1 MTATNSLKPLEP
13 LPISFDE
20 EAHSYFWTPP
30 SERMGISVT
39 GILSVNKT
47 AAQLANIE
55 RYKSSWAPRGTHV
68 HASLEHK
75 LRDLPFELDPVYA
88 EWTAPLLAHPFWDTF
103 QPLAVEYRVCDL
115 KRGIGGSLDALGF
128 DEFTGRTVLLDLK
141 SQSSAKYGTYS
152 TDAQLGAYLQ
162 MLQLHHNIQIDEC
175 LTVWARPGECLVGD
189 SQDPDECVAEWES
202 VFSRWLNL
210 QEQI

>member
-1 MTATNSLKPLEP
+1 MTTKIKPLEP
-13 LPISFDE
+13 LPLEFDE
-20 EAHSYFWTPP
+20 ELHQYTWLPTG
-30 SERMGISVT
+30 EVMGVSVT

-55 RYKSSWAPRGTHV
+55 RHKSSWAPRGTHV
-68 HASLEHK
+68 HAALEHK
-75 LRDLPFELDPVYA
+75 LRGLPFDLDPVYA
-88 EWTAPLLAHPFWDTF
+88 EWTAPLLAHPFWETF

-115 KRGIGGSLDALGF
+115 KRGIGGSLDALGV
-128 DEFTGRTVLLDLK
+128 DGFTGRTVLLDLK

-152 TDAQLGAYLQ
+152 TDAQLGAYLS
-162 MLQLHHNIQIDEC
+162 MLLSHHQLMVDEC

-189 SQDPDECVAEWES
+189 PQDPKECVDEWERTYS
-202 VFSRWLNL
+202 KWEAL